1 MQKLPTYLRDSVI
14 MHKSPQFKNT
24 MTTTK
29 SIFLTAAT
37 SVTLGGSL
45 LAGTKVLYVT
55 HEPGRFHKYTPQREK
70 FQELAKQNDW
80 ELTVISG
87 DQKEVQNKLATD
99 PDFGKGADV
108 IVYNF
113 CFANCDDTRIPH
125 NIITTTK
132 DKGIPALL
140 VHCSLHSFWGTFR
153 PGSDRVHPE
162 GANAK
167 VQAKKNLVAEW
178 KKTNPN
184 DPFPA
189 WPNMTGIASI
199 KHGPRKPIQAV
210 PILSD
215 HPALKGVEKG
225 YLTAVAELY
234 NNVITA
240 KDSPKTTSIMDGKQG
255 NAEASVL
262 WEHPVGKSKALS
274 FTLGHGMQE
283 WEQKEFQTILVNSV
297 EYLGNSK

>member
-1 MQKLPTYLRDSVI
+1 MFT
-14 MHKSPQFKNT
+14 H
-24 MTTTK
+24 TK
-29 SIFLTAAT
+29 IITACLSAAT
-37 SVTLGGSL
+37 IGSISAESL
-45 LAGTKVLYVT
+45 DVLYVT

-80 ELTVISG
+80 KLTVISG

-140 VHCSLHSFWGTFR
+140 VHCSLHSFWGTYR
-153 PGSDRVHPE
+153 HGKDRVHPE

-167 VQAKKNLVAEW
+167 ALAKKNLIAEW

-199 KHGPRKPIQAV
+199 SHGPRKPIEAV
-210 PILSD
+210 PVLGD

-240 KDSPKTTSIMDGKQG
+240 KDSPSTKSIMIGKQG
-255 NAEASVL
+255 KAEASIL

-274 FTLGHGMQE
+274 FTLGHGMAE
-283 WEQKEFQTILVNSV
+283 WEQKEFQTILINSV
-297 EYLGNSK
+297 EYLAESQ